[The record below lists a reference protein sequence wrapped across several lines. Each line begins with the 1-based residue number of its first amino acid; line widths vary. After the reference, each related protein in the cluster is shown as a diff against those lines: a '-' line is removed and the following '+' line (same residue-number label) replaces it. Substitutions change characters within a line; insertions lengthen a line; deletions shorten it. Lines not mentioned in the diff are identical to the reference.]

1 MKVNEQKEYIIKNF
15 GQMSI
20 YNIARKTGCTADFV
34 YRTAHEY
41 YVTRRDEFRSREN
54 AQVSAVHGRIQQQQ
68 QKQNA
73 QNRTPAQ
80 QLKRYA
86 PYYYMIHI
94 WDGCERSFV
103 IKTDQDYEPNDLY
116 YINDYPV
123 DVRISRISMW
133 EIEQMELGVYSL
145 MNSVNIQR
153 DLKNLTKRIINEI
166 R

>member
-20 YNIARKTGCTADFV
+20 YHLARRTGCTADFV

-41 YVTRRDEFRSREN
+41 YVTRRNEFRSREN
-54 AQVSAVHGRIQQQQ
+54 AQVDPVHGQIRHKQ

-73 QNRTPAQ
+73 KDRTPAQ

-86 PYYYMIHI
+86 PYYYMIHV

-116 YINDYPV
+116 YINDYPI